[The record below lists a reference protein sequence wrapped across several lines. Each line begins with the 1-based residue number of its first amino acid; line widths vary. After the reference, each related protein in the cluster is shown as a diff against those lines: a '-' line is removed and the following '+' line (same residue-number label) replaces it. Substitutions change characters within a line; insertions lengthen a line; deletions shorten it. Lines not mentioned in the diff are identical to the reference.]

1 MRKTN
6 RGFTLIELMIAVA
19 IIGILAAIG
28 IPQYQ
33 NYVARAEATEGISL
47 ASGAK
52 SALAEYYNTNG
63 EFPAGT
69 GDANAQ
75 IGIEA
80 ATAIAGNFVDGVSVS
95 DDGLGMIAASF
106 GSGNHVGK
114 YVRLSAI
121 ATDGSVSFE
130 CDSDIEKSYRP
141 PECGEPTDSSEL
153 TARFRQTHNLNDF
166 NTHPTTHRP
175 IKPPPYTPSDP
186 QYAINIA
193 NGYGGSFRYASQMR
207 RAAYFDAVVE
217 WLLKYKATHPSLA
230 TKLANNRRERDKSI
244 EKAMGT
250 HPASK
255 PADFDPLAAEW
266 KKLL

>member
-1 MRKTN
+1 
-6 RGFTLIELMIAVA
+6 MIAVA
-19 IIGILAAIG
+19 IIAILAAIG

-33 NYVARAEATEGISL
+33 NYVARAQATEGISL
-47 ASGAK
+47 ASGVK

-63 EFPAGT
+63 AFPAGT
-69 GDANAQ
+69 GGANAE

-80 ATAIAGNFVDGVSVS
+80 ATAIAGKFVDGVAVS
-95 DDGLGMIAASF
+95 DDGLGMITASF
-106 GSGNHVGK
+106 GSGNHAGK
-114 YVRLSAI
+114 YLRLSAV

-141 PECGEPTDSSEL
+141 SECGESTDSSEL
-153 TARFRQTHNLNDF
+153 TARFRQTHNLNYF
-166 NTHPTTHRP
+166 TINPTNHRP
-175 IKPPPYTPSDP
+175 IKPTAYTSSDP
-186 QYAINIA
+186 QYVINEA
-193 NGYGGSFRYASQMR
+193 NGYSGSFRYASQMR

-217 WLLKYKATHPSLA
+217 WLLKYKATHPNLA

-255 PADFDPLAAEW
+255 SADFDPLAAEW

>member
-1 MRKTN
+1 
-6 RGFTLIELMIAVA
+6 MIAVA

-95 DDGLGMIAASF
+95 DDGLGMITASF
-106 GSGNHVGK
+106 GSGNHV
-114 YVRLSAI
+114 VN
-121 ATDGSVSFE
+121 T
-130 CDSDIEKSYRP
+130 SD
-141 PECGEPTDSSEL
+141 
-153 TARFRQTHNLNDF
+153 
-166 NTHPTTHRP
+166 
-175 IKPPPYTPSDP
+175 
-186 QYAINIA
+186 
-193 NGYGGSFRYASQMR
+193 
-207 RAAYFDAVVE
+207 
-217 WLLKYKATHPSLA
+217 
-230 TKLANNRRERDKSI
+230 
-244 EKAMGT
+244 
-250 HPASK
+250 
-255 PADFDPLAAEW
+255 
-266 KKLL
+266 